1 MDIIN
6 DLVDG
11 VELTGFTREIPAPA
25 NNVLNRFLPD
35 VFVRDITVE
44 ILNATRTNRAAV
56 FRTWDAETPIGKRDQ
71 IDARKVSL
79 PPLGEK
85 LVIGEYDRIQLEAAR
100 LGGQAKGAL
109 IEAIYDDADIITG
122 RVHNRMEIARGDV
135 LCDAKFTLAGENG
148 LYLETDYGLPDA
160 QKVEATVSFDDADD
174 ATPITDLLAFATSYA
189 AIAGER
195 PAYGVTTSAVLG
207 SFLLT
212 EQAKALVGK
221 TFVTPADLNTALAA
235 MLLPQLVP
243 VDTLIETTNPATGED
258 VSVQTIDD
266 GKIILLPANPS
277 SFGIT
282 AWGITAEA
290 LELVGDP
297 SVSFTFTD
305 APGLVGVVLKGGD
318 PVKRWT
324 KVTGVGMPVIRDIR
338 KLMVATVITAG
349 S

>member
-6 DLVDG
+6 DLVDP
-11 VELTGFTREIPAPA
+11 VELTGFTRELPAPA
-25 NNVLNRFLPD
+25 NNALNRFLPD

-56 FRTWDAETPIGKRDQ
+56 FRTWDSETPIGKRDK

-109 IEAIYDDADIITG
+109 IEAIFDDADIITG

-148 LYLETDYGLPDA
+148 LFLETDYGLPDA
-160 QKVEATVSFDDADD
+160 QKVEPTVSWDEADT
-174 ATPITDLLAFATSYA
+174 AAPVTDMIGWSTAYA

-195 PAYGVTTSAVLG
+195 PAFAVTTSAVLG
-207 SFLLT
+207 NVLLSA
-212 EQAKALVGK
+212 QVKALVGK
-221 TFVTPADLNTALAA
+221 DFVTPADLNTALAA
-235 MLLPQLVP
+235 MLLPQIVP
-243 VDTLIETTNPATGED
+243 IDTLIETTNPSTGAD

-266 GKIILLPANPS
+266 DKVILLPANPA

-297 SVSFTFTD
+297 SVSFTFQD
-305 APGLVGVVLKGGD
+305 APGIVGVVLKGGD

-338 KLMVATVITAG
+338 KLMVATVIEPG